1 MVTIAEEAPLV
12 DLRVQQASVTDIDT
26 PLLVVNLFEGVKQ
39 PEGATGAVDQALGGQ
54 ISQLIADGEITGEAA
69 SVTVIHTN
77 NGHAGLKAHRV
88 AVVGLGKAS
97 DSEQERFENARVAAA
112 LAARKARDLKADSF
126 ATIVHGAGTGGMSL
140 ETAARATMESSIL
153 ALYRYEQFKEATRS
167 NHSVSTCTIV
177 EQDPARAQQLEQ
189 LAELAGTTC
198 DAVMKVRDLS
208 VGPGNYVTPTF
219 LADTA
224 REVASAQGLE
234 IIVWGKDELK
244 ARGMN
249 GILAVNQG
257 SVQPPAF
264 VAMKYTAP
272 GATRTLAVVGKGIT
286 FDSGGISI
294 KPADHMEYMRHD
306 MTGAATVIG
315 FMQLAAATKVPVNV
329 LGVFAATEN
338 LPSGSSYKPGDVFK
352 AYNGKTMEIVNTD
365 AEGRVIL
372 SDSLAYAAEQ
382 KPDAI
387 IDFATLTGACQVALG
402 DHATGLMTNDQ
413 PLADRLLAAGETSGD
428 RCWQLPM
435 WKVYGEQIKTA
446 MADVRNT
453 GGRRAGAITAALFLK
468 EFVGDVP
475 WVHLDIAGTAYAD
488 GEQTYVA
495 PYNPRPGATGVGVR
509 LLWHFCR
516 NWT

>member
-1 MVTIAEEAPLV
+1 LNRV
-12 DLRVQQASVTDIDT
+12 DLQVQRASVTEIDT
-26 PLLVVNLFEGVKQ
+26 PLLVVNVFEGVTQ
-39 PEGATGAVDQALGGQ
+39 PGGATGAVDTALGGQ
-54 ISQLIADGEITGEAA
+54 ITRLIADGEITGEPAT
-69 SVTVIHTN
+69 VTVIHN
-77 NGHAGLKAHRV
+77 NANGSSGLKAQRV
-88 AVVGLGKAS
+88 AVVGLGKEAEFEV
-97 DSEQERFENARVAAA
+97 EQVRVAAA
-112 LAARKARDLKADSF
+112 LAARRARDLKLDSF
-126 ATIVHGAGTGGMSL
+126 ATIVHGAGSGGIAPSD
-140 ETAARATMESSIL
+140 AARATIESSIL
-153 ALYRYEQFKEATRS
+153 ALYRYEQFKQATRS
-167 NHSVSTCTIV
+167 HHEVTSMTVV
-177 EQDPARAQQLEQ
+177 EQDEERKRLFDQA
-189 LAELAGTTC
+189 AELATTTC

-208 VGPGNYVTPTF
+208 VGPGNFVTPTL

-224 REVASAQGLE
+224 REVAEKYGLE
-234 IIVWGKDELK
+234 ITIWGKDELR

-249 GILAVNQG
+249 GILAVNAG
-257 SVQPPAF
+257 SAQPPAF

-272 GATRTLAVVGKGIT
+272 EARKTLAVVGKGIT

-294 KPADHMEYMRHD
+294 KGADGMEYMRHD

-315 FMQLAAATKVPVNV
+315 FVQLAAAAKLGVNV

-338 LPSGSSYKPGDVFK
+338 LPSGSSYKPGDVFT

-402 DHATGLMTNDQ
+402 DHASGLMSNNQ
-413 PLADRLLAAGETSGD
+413 ALADQVLAAGEVSGD
-428 RCWQLPM
+428 RCWQLPL

-495 PYNPRPGATGVGVR
+495 PYNPKPGATGVGVR
-509 LLWHFCR
+509 LLWHFCQA
-516 NWT
+516 WKDA

>member
-1 MVTIAEEAPLV
+1 LELQV
-12 DLRVQQASVTDIDT
+12 RQGSVTELET
-26 PLLVVNLFEGVKQ
+26 PLLVVNLFEGVTE
-39 PEGATGAVDQALGGQ
+39 PGGATGAVDAALGGQ
-54 ISQLIADGEITGEAA
+54 IRRLIADGEITGEAA
-69 SVTVIHTN
+69 SVTVIHNAGN
-77 NGHAGLKAHRV
+77 NGLMAHRV
-88 AVVGLGKAS
+88 AVVGLGTQA
-97 DSEQERFENARVAAA
+97 DFEPENARVAAA
-112 LAARKARDLKADSF
+112 LAARKARDLNLDSF
-126 ATIVHGAGTGGMSL
+126 ATIVHGAGTGGLDLDS
-140 ETAARATMESSIL
+140 AARCTLESSIL
-153 ALYRYEQFKEATRS
+153 ALYRYDQFKEATKPK
-167 NHSVSTCTIV
+167 HQVSSMTVI
-177 EQDPARAQQLEQ
+177 EQDAGRVSRLEE
-189 LAELAGTTC
+189 LAELARVTC

-208 VGPGNYVTPTF
+208 VGPGNYVTPTY
-219 LADTA
+219 LADQA
-224 REVASAQGLE
+224 RAVAQQYGLD
-234 IIVWGKDELK
+234 ITVWGRDEL
-244 ARGMN
+244 REHGMN
-249 GILAVNQG
+249 AILAVNQG
-257 SVQPPAF
+257 SNQPPAF

-272 GATRTLAVVGKGIT
+272 GAHKTLAAVGKGIT

-315 FMQLAAATKVPVNV
+315 FTQLAATAKLPVNV

-338 LPSGSSYKPGDVFK
+338 LPSGSAYKPGDVFK

-372 SDSLAYAAEQ
+372 SDSLAYVAEQ

-402 DHATGLMTNDQ
+402 DHATGLMSNNQ
-413 PLADRLLAAGETSGD
+413 QLADALLAAGEVSGD
-428 RCWQLPM
+428 RCWQLPL

-468 EFVGDVP
+468 EFVDDIP
-475 WVHLDIAGTAYAD
+475 WAHLDIAGTAYAD

-509 LLWHFCR
+509 LLWHFCQA
-516 NWT
+516 WKDT

>member
-1 MVTIAEEAPLV
+1 V
-12 DLRVQQASVTDIDT
+12 
-26 PLLVVNLFEGVKQ
+26 
-39 PEGATGAVDQALGGQ
+39 
-54 ISQLIADGEITGEAA
+54 
-69 SVTVIHTN
+69 
-77 NGHAGLKAHRV
+77 
-88 AVVGLGKAS
+88 
-97 DSEQERFENARVAAA
+97 
-112 LAARKARDLKADSF
+112 
-126 ATIVHGAGTGGMSL
+126 
-140 ETAARATMESSIL
+140 
-153 ALYRYEQFKEATRS
+153 
-167 NHSVSTCTIV
+167 TIV
-177 EQDPARAQQLEQ
+177 EQDAERVSRLNE
-189 LAELAGTTC
+189 LAELARLTC

-219 LADTA
+219 LADQA
-224 REVASAQGLE
+224 RAVAQQYGLD
-234 IIVWGKDELK
+234 IIVWGKDEL
-244 ARGMN
+244 REHGMN
-249 GILAVNQG
+249 AILAVNQG
-257 SVQPPAF
+257 SSQPPAF

-272 GATRTLAVVGKGIT
+272 GARKTVAVVGKGIT

-315 FMQLAAATKVPVNV
+315 FTQLAAAGKLGVNV

-338 LPSGSSYKPGDVFK
+338 LPSGSAYKPGDVFR

-402 DHATGLMTNDQ
+402 DHATGLMSNNQ
-413 PLADRLLAAGETSGD
+413 ALADALLAAGQKSGD
-428 RCWQLPM
+428 RCWQLPL

-446 MADVRNT
+446 MADVRNS

-468 EFVGDVP
+468 EFVDDIP
-475 WVHLDIAGTAYAD
+475 WAHLDIAGTAYAD
-488 GEQTYVA
+488 SDQTYVA

-509 LLWHFCR
+509 LLWHFCQS
-516 NWT
+516 WKDGG

>member
-1 MVTIAEEAPLV
+1 V
-12 DLRVQQASVTDIDT
+12 DLRVQQASVTEIDT
-26 PLLVVNLFEGVKQ
+26 PLLVVNLFEGVTQ
-39 PEGATGAVDQALGGQ
+39 PGGATGAVDAALGGQ
-54 ISQLIADGEITGEAA
+54 IAQLIADGEISGEAA
-69 SVTVIHTN
+69 TVSVIHTA
-77 NGHAGLKAHRV
+77 GRGLKARRV
-88 AVVGLGKAS
+88 AVVGLGKQAEFDLES
-97 DSEQERFENARVAAA
+97 VRIAAA
-112 LAARKARDLKADSF
+112 LAARRARDLKLDSF
-126 ATIVHGAGTGGMSL
+126 ATIVHGAGSGGLSL
-140 ETAARATMESSIL
+140 DATAQATMESSIL
-153 ALYRYEQFKEATRS
+153 ALYRYEQFKEATKS
-167 NHSVSTCTIV
+167 KHEVSACVVV
-177 EQDPARAQQLEQ
+177 EQDAERIGQLEQ
-189 LAELAGTTC
+189 AAELARLTC

-208 VGPGNYVTPTF
+208 VGPANFVTPTY
-219 LADTA
+219 LAEQA
-224 REVASAQGLE
+224 RAVAQQYALD
-234 IIVWGKDELK
+234 ITVWGIEELR
-244 ARGMN
+244 AHGMN

-264 VAMKYTAP
+264 VVLKYTAP
-272 GATRTLAVVGKGIT
+272 TATKTLAVVGKGIT

-294 KPADHMEYMRHD
+294 KPAEGMEYMRHD

-315 FMQLAAATKVPVNV
+315 FVQLAASAKLPVSV

-387 IDFATLTGACQVALG
+387 VDFATLTGACQVALG
-402 DHATGLMTNDQ
+402 DHATGLMSNNQ
-413 PLADRLLAAGETSGD
+413 QLADQLLAAGERSGD
-428 RCWQLPM
+428 RCWQLPL

-453 GGRRAGAITAALFLK
+453 GGRRAGAITAGLFLQ

-488 GEQTYVA
+488 SAQTYVA
-495 PYNPRPGATGVGVR
+495 PYNPKPGATGVGVR
-509 LLWHFCR
+509 LLWHFCQA
-516 NWT
+516 WKDA

>member
-1 MVTIAEEAPLV
+1 M
-12 DLRVQQASVTDIDT
+12 DLRVQHASVTDIDT
-26 PLLVVNLFEGVKQ
+26 PLLVVNLFEGVSQ
-39 PEGATGAVDQALGGQ
+39 PQGATGAVDQALSGQ
-54 ISQLIADGEITGEAA
+54 ISQLIADGEITGEPATI
-69 SVTVIHTN
+69 TVIHTN
-77 NGHAGLKAHRV
+77 GSTGHTGLKAKRV
-88 AVVGLGKAS
+88 AVVGLGKLT
-97 DSEQERFENARVAAA
+97 DSEQERFEHARVAAA
-112 LAARKARDLKADSF
+112 TAARKARDLKVDSF
-126 ATIVHGAGTGGMSL
+126 ATVVHAAGAGGL
-140 ETAARATMESSIL
+140 PLDTAARATMEASIL
-153 ALYRYEQFKEATRS
+153 ALYRYQHFKEATRLPDPVTS
-167 NHSVSTCTIV
+167 CTIV
-177 EQDPARAQQLEQ
+177 EADPERARQLERYAQ
-189 LAELAGTTC
+189 VAQVTC
-198 DAVMKVRDLS
+198 EAVMKVRDLS
-208 VGPGNYVTPTF
+208 VGPGNYVTPTY

-224 REVASAQGLE
+224 REVANKHGLE

-244 ARGMN
+244 AHGMN
-249 GILAVNQG
+249 AILAVNAG

-264 VAMKYTAP
+264 VAMKYTAT
-272 GATRTLAVVGKGIT
+272 GATKTLAVVGKGIT

-294 KPADHMEYMRHD
+294 KPAESMEYMRHD

-315 FMQLAAATKVPVNV
+315 FMDLAAATKLPVNV

-382 KPDAI
+382 MPDAI

-402 DHATGLMTNDQ
+402 DHATGLMSNNQ
-413 PLADRLLAAGETSGD
+413 ELADRVLAAGERSGD
-428 RCWQLPM
+428 RCWQLPL

-468 EFVGDVP
+468 EFVGDIP

-488 GEQTYVA
+488 SDQTYVA
-495 PYNPRPGATGVGVR
+495 PYNPKPGATGVGVR
-509 LLWHFCR
+509 LLWHFCQDWR
-516 NWT
+516 

>member
-1 MVTIAEEAPLV
+1 M
-12 DLRVQQASVTDIDT
+12 DLRVQQASITEIDT
-26 PLLVVNLFEGVKQ
+26 PLLIVNLFEGVTQ
-39 PEGATGAVDQALGGQ
+39 PEGATGAVDRALGGQ
-54 ISQLIADGEITGEAA
+54 ISQLIADGEITGEPAT
-69 SVTVIHTN
+69 VTVIHTN
-77 NGHAGLKAHRV
+77 NGHSGLKARRV
-88 AVVGLGKAS
+88 AVVGLGKQS
-97 DSEQERFENARVAAA
+97 DPEQERFENARVAAA
-112 LAARKARDLKADSF
+112 LAARKARELKVDSF
-126 ATIVHGAGTGGMSL
+126 ATIVHGAGAGGLSL

-153 ALYRYEQFKEATRS
+153 ALYRYEQFKEATKS
-167 NHSVSTCTIV
+167 NHSVGACTIV
-177 EQDPARAQQLEQ
+177 EQDAERTRALEQ
-189 LAELAGTTC
+189 QAELARVTC

-224 REVASAQGLE
+224 REVASAHGLE
-234 IIVWGKDELK
+234 IVVWGKDELK
-244 ARGMN
+244 AHGMN
-249 GILAVNQG
+249 AILAVNAG
-257 SVQPPAF
+257 SAQPPAF
-264 VAMKYTAP
+264 VAMKYSAP
-272 GATRTLAVVGKGIT
+272 AATKTLAVVGKGIT

-315 FMQLAAATKVPVNV
+315 FMQLAAATQLAVNV

-372 SDSLAYAAEQ
+372 SDSLAYAVEQ

-402 DHATGLMTNDQ
+402 DHATGLMTNNQ
-413 PLADRLLAAGETSGD
+413 RLADQLLAAGEKSGD
-428 RCWQLPM
+428 RCWQLPL

-446 MADVRNT
+446 MADVRNS

-468 EFVGDVP
+468 EFVADVP
-475 WVHLDIAGTAYAD
+475 WIHLDIAGTAYAD

-495 PYNPRPGATGVGVR
+495 PYNPKPGATGVGVR
-509 LLWHFCR
+509 LLWHFCQS
-516 NWT
+516 WT

>member
-1 MVTIAEEAPLV
+1 VE
-12 DLRVQQASVTDIDT
+12 LRVQQASVTDIET
-26 PLLVVNLFEGVKQ
+26 PLLVVNLFEGVAQ
-39 PEGATGAVDQALGGQ
+39 PQGATGAVDKALSGQ
-54 ISQLIADGEITGEAA
+54 ISQLIAEGEITGEPATI
-69 SVTVIHTN
+69 TVIHTN
-77 NGHAGLKAHRV
+77 GNSGLRAKRV
-88 AVVGLGKAS
+88 AVVGLGKS
-97 DSEQERFENARVAAA
+97 TDSEQERFENARIAAA
-112 LAARKARDLKADSF
+112 TAARKARDLKLDSF
-126 ATIVHGAGTGGMSL
+126 ATIVHAAGSGGLPL

-153 ALYRYEQFKEATRS
+153 ALYRYEQFKEATKS
-167 NHSVSTCTIV
+167 KHTVSACTVI
-177 EQDPARAQQLEQ
+177 EADAERARQLES
-189 LAELAGTTC
+189 LAETARLTC

-208 VGPGNYVTPTF
+208 VGPGNYVTPTY
-219 LADTA
+219 LAETA
-224 REVASAQGLE
+224 KEVANKHGLE
-234 IIVWGKDELK
+234 ILVWGKDELK
-244 ARGMN
+244 AHGMN
-249 GILAVNQG
+249 AILAVNAG

-272 GATRTLAVVGKGIT
+272 GAKKTLAVVGKGIT

-294 KPADHMEYMRHD
+294 KPADSMEFMRHD

-315 FMQLAAATKVPVNV
+315 FLDLAAATKIPVNV
-329 LGVFAATEN
+329 LGIFAATEN

-372 SDSLAYAAEQ
+372 SDSLAYAVEQ

-402 DHATGLMTNDQ
+402 DHATGLMTNNQ
-413 PLADRLLAAGETSGD
+413 ALADQVLAAGERSGD

-468 EFVGDVP
+468 EFVADVP

-488 GEQTYVA
+488 SDQTYVA
-495 PYNPRPGATGVGVR
+495 PYNPKPGATGVGVR
-509 LLWHFCR
+509 LLWHFCQA
-516 NWT
+516 WQ

>member
-1 MVTIAEEAPLV
+1 V
-12 DLRVQQASVTDIDT
+12 DLRVQQVSVTDIDT
-26 PLLVVNLFEGVKQ
+26 PLLVVNLFEGVTQ
-39 PEGATGAVDQALGGQ
+39 PGGATAAVDQALGGQ
-54 ISQLIADGEITGEAA
+54 ISQLIADGEITGEPATI
-69 SVTVIHTN
+69 TVIHTN
-77 NGHAGLKAHRV
+77 NGHAGLKARRV
-88 AVVGLGKAS
+88 AVVGLGKQT
-97 DSEQERFENARVAAA
+97 DSQQERFEHARIAAA
-112 LAARKARDLKADSF
+112 VAARKAHELKLDSF
-126 ATIVHGAGTGGMSL
+126 ATIVHAAGSGGLPL

-153 ALYRYEQFKEATRS
+153 ALYRYDQFKVATRP
-167 NHSVSTCTIV
+167 NHTVTACTIV
-177 EQDPARAQQLEQ
+177 VVDPDRARELEV
-189 LAELAGTTC
+189 LTETARVTC

-208 VGPGNYVTPTF
+208 VGPGNYVTPTL
-219 LADTA
+219 LAETA
-224 REVASAQGLE
+224 RDVAQKHGLE
-234 IIVWGKDELK
+234 VIVWGKDELK
-244 ARGMN
+244 AHGMN
-249 GILAVNQG
+249 GILAVNSG
-257 SVQPPAF
+257 SAQPPAF

-272 GATRTLAVVGKGIT
+272 GARRTLAVVGKGIT

-294 KPADHMEYMRHD
+294 KPADHMEFMRHD

-315 FMQLAAATKVPVNV
+315 FLQLAAETNLPVNV

-402 DHATGLMTNDQ
+402 DHATGLMSNNQ
-413 PLADRLLAAGETSGD
+413 ELADAVLAAGEVSGD

-435 WKVYGEQIKTA
+435 WPVYGKQIETA

-488 GEQTYVA
+488 SDQTYVA
-495 PYNPRPGATGVGVR
+495 PYNPKPGATGVGVR
-509 LLWHFCR
+509 LLYHFCKS
-516 NWT
+516 WA